1 MNKGLQGQR
10 GAVLLVVLV
19 VSLLS
24 SLLVFTSIQE
34 NQLQTRLSGNFH
46 KKINAQL
53 SAEQGMNDSYRALH
67 QALGAEPRI
76 EWDQLVQKMP
86 RNGEGAMAGSRF
98 RIDQLDAST
107 GSKLALQSHGRY
119 LEGNAS
125 LNALFALKR
134 EPGNLIF
141 QDSVVACEGLSLS
154 GSGFIDS
161 YDSRKGAYKESVSGT
176 LNQGQN
182 AKVAT
187 VSDKA
192 NVVLAGHSPIW
203 GDVRATG
210 SVTLNGSSPV
220 AGNVLAG
227 GDITISPSDG
237 VVRVEGSV
245 NGSGNFALQGGHI
258 AGAVAING
266 DVSMGHG
273 TSIAGDKLN
282 YGGNGAFLDAKHQK
296 YLEPQYRTHPKLPPV
311 AGQVCDPLNVAALP
325 KSFPPATLPINGPLT
340 LGATQQMVL
349 TTDPATGSVT
359 SSNQQKPGLPF
370 PGKGELFGKEQT
382 IYKLD
387 SLNMGADASLTIKG
401 DVVLLIDKDFTMT
414 GSNKLTVSE
423 GSSLTLIVSGKVDL
437 GAGAEVTA
445 ATQGLT
451 AGGTPAI
458 SIYSAYSGKDGV
470 KLSGNTPL
478 YAALYA
484 PLTEMKISGSGGL
497 YGAVRAKHLTE
508 SGAGGVHYDEALGM
522 ADLGDDQGPPPTLA
536 LRQWHFVQ

>member
-1 MNKGLQGQR
+1 MNKGLSGQR

-53 SAEQGMNDSYRALH
+53 SAEQGMNESYRALH

-76 EWDQLVQKMP
+76 EWAQLVQKVP
-86 RNGEGAMAGSRF
+86 SKGEGAMAGSRF
-98 RIDQLDAST
+98 SIDQLDASA

-161 YDSRKGAYKESVSGT
+161 YDSRKGKYGGT
-176 LNQGQN
+176 NINQN

-282 YGGNGAFLDAKHQK
+282 YGGKGAFLDAKHQK
-296 YLEPQYRTHPKLPPV
+296 YLDPQYRTHPKLPPV

-359 SSNQQKPGLPF
+359 SSNQHKPGLPL

-382 IYKLD
+382 VYKLD
-387 SLNMGADASLTIKG
+387 SLNMGADATLTIKG

-445 ATQGLT
+445 VKQGLT

-458 SIYSAYSGKDGV
+458 SIYSAYSGKDGI

-522 ADLGDDQGPPPTLA
+522 ADLGEDQGPPPTLA

>member
-53 SAEQGMNDSYRALH
+53 SAEQGMNESYRALH

-76 EWDQLVQKMP
+76 EWDQLVQKVP
-86 RNGEGAMAGSRF
+86 GKGEGAMAGSRF
-98 RIDQLDAST
+98 SIEQLDAAT
-107 GSKLALQSHGRY
+107 DSKLALQSHGRY

-125 LNALFALKR
+125 LNALFTLKR

-282 YGGNGAFLDAKHQK
+282 YGGKGAFLDAKHQK
-296 YLEPQYRTHPKLPPV
+296 YLAPEYRTHPKLPPV

-349 TTDPATGSVT
+349 TTDPSTGSVT
-359 SSNQQKPGLPF
+359 SSNQHKPELPL

-382 IYKLD
+382 IYQLD

-414 GSNKLTVSE
+414 GSNQLTVSE

-445 ATQGLT
+445 AKQGLT

>member
-1 MNKGLQGQR
+1 M
-10 GAVLLVVLV
+10 VLV

-53 SAEQGMNDSYRALH
+53 SAEQGMNESYRALH

-76 EWDQLVQKMP
+76 EWAQLVQKVP
-86 RNGEGAMAGSRF
+86 SKGEGAMAGSRF
-98 RIDQLDAST
+98 SIEQLDAAT
-107 GSKLALQSHGRY
+107 GSKLALQSHGSY

-296 YLEPQYRTHPKLPPV
+296 YLDPQYRTHPKLPPV

-359 SSNQQKPGLPF
+359 SSNQHKPGLPL

-382 IYKLD
+382 IYQLD

-414 GSNKLTVSE
+414 GSNQLTVSE

-445 ATQGLT
+445 AKQGLT

-458 SIYSAYSGKDGV
+458 SLYSAYSGKDGI

-478 YAALYA
+478 CAALYA
-484 PLTEMKISGSGGL
+484 PLTEMQISGSGGL

-522 ADLGDDQGPPPTLA
+522 ADLGDDQGPPPRLA

>member
-53 SAEQGMNDSYRALH
+53 SAEQGMNESYRALH

-76 EWDQLVQKMP
+76 EWAQLVQKVP
-86 RNGEGAMAGSRF
+86 SKGEGAMAGSRF
-98 RIDQLDAST
+98 SIEQLDASA
-107 GSKLALQSHGRY
+107 GSKLALQSHGHF

-273 TSIAGDKLN
+273 TSIASDKLN
-282 YGGNGAFLDAKHQK
+282 YGGKGAFLDAKHQK
-296 YLEPQYRTHPKLPPV
+296 YLDPQYRTHPKLPPV

-349 TTDPATGSVT
+349 TTDPSTGSVT
-359 SSNQQKPGLPF
+359 SSNQHKPELPL

-382 IYKLD
+382 IYQLD

-414 GSNKLTVSE
+414 GSNQLTVSE

-445 ATQGLT
+445 AKQGLT

-458 SIYSAYSGKDGV
+458 SIYSAYNGKDGV

-522 ADLGDDQGPPPTLA
+522 ADMGEDQGPPPTLA

>member
-53 SAEQGMNDSYRALH
+53 SAEQGMNESYRALH

-76 EWDQLVQKMP
+76 EWAQLVQKVP
-86 RNGEGAMAGSRF
+86 SKGEGAMAGSRF
-98 RIDQLDAST
+98 SIEQLDASA

-296 YLEPQYRTHPKLPPV
+296 YLDPQYRTHPKLPPV
-311 AGQVCDPLNVAALP
+311 AGQVCDPLNVAALA

-349 TTDPATGSVT
+349 TTDPSSGSVT
-359 SSNQQKPGLPF
+359 SSNQHKPGLPL

-382 IYKLD
+382 VYKLD
-387 SLNMGADASLTIKG
+387 SLNMGADATLTIKG
-401 DVVLLIDKDFTMT
+401 DVVLMIDKDFTMT

-445 ATQGLT
+445 VKQGLT

-458 SIYSAYSGKDGV
+458 SIYSSYSGKDGI

-522 ADLGDDQGPPPTLA
+522 ADLGEDQGPPPTLA

>member
-76 EWDQLVQKMP
+76 EWEQLVQKVP
-86 RNGEGAMAGSRF
+86 GKGEGAMAGSRF
-98 RIDQLDAST
+98 SIDQLDAAT
-107 GSKLALQSHGRY
+107 DSKLALQSNGRY

-134 EPGNLIF
+134 EPGNLVF

-161 YDSRKGAYKESVSGT
+161 YDSRKGSYGGT
-176 LNQGQN
+176 NINQN

-192 NVVLAGHSPIW
+192 NVVLDGNSPIW

-227 GDITISPSDG
+227 GDITISPSNA

-245 NGSGNFALQGGHI
+245 NGGGNFTLKGGHV

-266 DVSMGHG
+266 DVAMGWK
-273 TSIAGDKLN
+273 TSIDSGQLS
-282 YGGNGAFLDAKHQK
+282 YGGIGSFNDPENQK
-296 YLEPQYRTHPKLPPV
+296 YLDPQYRTHPKLPAV

-325 KSFPPATLPINGPLT
+325 KSPKLANLPPNGPLT

-359 SSNQQKPGLPF
+359 SSNQSKPGLPL

-382 IYKLD
+382 VYKLD
-387 SLNMGADASLTIKG
+387 SLNMGSDAKLTIKG
-401 DVVLLIDKDFTMT
+401 DVVLLIGKDFTMG
-414 GSNKLTVSE
+414 GSNQLTVTP
-423 GSSLTLIVSGKVDL
+423 GSSLTLIVSGKIDL

-445 ATQGLT
+445 GKQGLT
-451 AGGTPAI
+451 PAGNPAI

-484 PLTEMKISGSGGL
+484 PLTEMNIAGSGGL
-497 YGAVRAKHLTE
+497 YGAVRAKSLAQ
-508 SGAGGVHYDEALGM
+508 SGAGGLHYDEALGM
-522 ADLGDDQGPPPTLA
+522 ADMGEDQGPPPTLA

>member
-53 SAEQGMNDSYRALH
+53 SAEQGMNESYRALH

-76 EWDQLVQKMP
+76 EWDQLVQKVP
-86 RNGEGAMAGSRF
+86 GKGEGAMAGSRF
-98 RIDQLDAST
+98 SIEQLDAAT
-107 GSKLALQSHGRY
+107 DSKLALQSHGRY

-282 YGGNGAFLDAKHQK
+282 YGGKGAFLDAKHQK
-296 YLEPQYRTHPKLPPV
+296 YLDPQYRTHPKLPPV

-349 TTDPATGSVT
+349 TTAPSTGSVT
-359 SSNQQKPGLPF
+359 SSNQHKPELPL

-382 IYKLD
+382 IYQLD

-414 GSNKLTVSE
+414 GSNQLTVSE

-445 ATQGLT
+445 AKQGLT

>member
-76 EWDQLVQKMP
+76 EWDQLVQKVP
-86 RNGEGAMAGSRF
+86 SKGEGAMAGSRF
-98 RIDQLDAST
+98 SIEQLDAAT

-237 VVRVEGSV
+237 AVRVEGSV

-296 YLEPQYRTHPKLPPV
+296 YLDPQYRAHPKLPPV

-325 KSFPPATLPINGPLT
+325 KSYPPATLPINGPLT

-359 SSNQQKPGLPF
+359 SSNQHKPGLPF

-387 SLNMGADASLTIKG
+387 SLNMGADAKLTIKG

-445 ATQGLT
+445 AKQGLT

>member
-1 MNKGLQGQR
+1 MNKGLKRQR

-53 SAEQGMNDSYRALH
+53 SAEQGMNESYRALH

-76 EWDQLVQKMP
+76 EWDRLVQKVP
-86 RNGEGAMAGSRF
+86 GKGEGAMAGSRF
-98 RIDQLDAST
+98 SIEQLDTEAD
-107 GSKLALQSHGRY
+107 SKLALQSHGRY

-154 GSGFIDS
+154 GSGLIDS
-161 YDSRKGAYKESVSGT
+161 YDSRKGKYGGT
-176 LNQGQN
+176 NINQN

-192 NVVLAGHSPIW
+192 NVVLDGNSPIW

-227 GDITISPSDG
+227 GDITISPSNA

-245 NGSGNFALQGGHI
+245 NGGGNFSLKGGHI
-258 AGAVAING
+258 AGAVSING

-273 TSIAGDKLN
+273 TSIADDKLN
-282 YGGNGAFLDAKHQK
+282 YGGNGAFLDANHQK
-296 YLEPQYRTHPKLPPV
+296 YLDPQYRTHPKLPPV

-325 KSFPPATLPINGPLT
+325 NSPKLANLPPNGPLT

-349 TTDPATGSVT
+349 TTDPSTGSVT
-359 SSNQQKPGLPF
+359 SSNQNKPGLPL

-382 IYKLD
+382 VYQLD
-387 SLNMGADASLTIKG
+387 SLNMGSDAKLTIKG
-401 DVVLLIDKDFTMT
+401 DVVLLIGKDFTMG
-414 GSNKLTVSE
+414 GSNQLTVE
-423 GSSLTLIVSGKVDL
+423 PGSSLTLIVSGKIDL

-445 ATQGLT
+445 GKQGLT
-451 AGGTPAI
+451 PAGNPAI

-484 PLTEMKISGSGGL
+484 PLTEMKIAGSGGL

-522 ADLGDDQGPPPTLA
+522 ADMGEDQGPPPTLA

>member
-34 NQLQTRLSGNFH
+34 NQLQARLSGNFH

-53 SAEQGMNDSYRALH
+53 SAEQGMNESYRALH

-76 EWDQLVQKMP
+76 EWERLVQKVP
-86 RNGEGAMAGSRF
+86 GKGEGAMAGSRF
-98 RIDQLDAST
+98 SIDQLDAST
-107 GSKLALQSHGRY
+107 GSKLALQSHGHY

-161 YDSRKGAYKESVSGT
+161 YDSRKGKYGGT
-176 LNQGQN
+176 NIKQN

-296 YLEPQYRTHPKLPPV
+296 YLDPQYRTHPKLPPV

-349 TTDPATGSVT
+349 TMDPATGSVT
-359 SSNQQKPGLPF
+359 SSNQHKPGLPL
-370 PGKGELFGKEQT
+370 PGKGELFGKDQT
-382 IYKLD
+382 IYQLD
-387 SLNMGADASLTIKG
+387 SLNMGADATLTIKG

-445 ATQGLT
+445 AKQGLT
-451 AGGTPAI
+451 TVGTPAI
-458 SIYSAYSGKDGV
+458 SLYSAYSGKDGI

>member
-1 MNKGLQGQR
+1 MNKGLQRQR

-53 SAEQGMNDSYRALH
+53 SAEQGMNESYRALH

-76 EWDQLVQKMP
+76 EWERLVQKVP
-86 RNGEGAMAGSRF
+86 GKGEGAMAGSRF
-98 RIDQLDAST
+98 RIDLLDASAD
-107 GSKLALQSHGRY
+107 SKLALQSHGRY

-154 GSGFIDS
+154 GSGLIDS
-161 YDSRKGAYKESVSGT
+161 YDSRKGKYGGT
-176 LNQGQN
+176 NINQN

-192 NVVLAGHSPIW
+192 NVVLDGHSPIW

-210 SVTLNGSSPV
+210 SVTLNGSSPIS
-220 AGNVLAG
+220 GNVNAG
-227 GDITISPSDG
+227 SDVIISPSSDKI
-237 VVRVEGSV
+237 VRVSGNVKGGGSLTLKGGRIGGQVAV
-245 NGSGNFALQGGHI
+245 NGN
-258 AGAVAING
+258 
-266 DVSMGHG
+266 VSMDWG
-273 TSIAGDKLN
+273 TSIDSGKLS
-282 YGGNGAFLDAKHQK
+282 YGGAGSFNDQANQK
-296 YLEPQYRTHPKLPPV
+296 YLDPQYRTHPKLPPV

-325 KSFPPATLPINGPLT
+325 NSPKLANLPPNGPLT

-349 TTDPATGSVT
+349 TTDPSTGSVT
-359 SSNQQKPGLPF
+359 SSNQNKPGLPL

-382 IYKLD
+382 VYQLD
-387 SLNMGADASLTIKG
+387 SLNMGSDAKLTIKG
-401 DVVLLIDKDFTMT
+401 DVVLLIGKDFTMG
-414 GSNKLTVSE
+414 GSNQLTVE
-423 GSSLTLIVSGKVDL
+423 PGSSLTLIVSGKIDL

-445 ATQGLT
+445 GKQGLT
-451 AGGTPAI
+451 PAGNPAI

-484 PLTEMKISGSGGL
+484 PLTEMKIAGSGGL
-497 YGAVRAKHLTE
+497 YGAVRAKYLTE

-522 ADLGDDQGPPPTLA
+522 ADMGQDQGPPPTLA
-536 LRQWHFVQ
+536 LRQWYFVQ

>member
-53 SAEQGMNDSYRALH
+53 SAEQGMNESYRALH
-67 QALGAEPRI
+67 QALDAEPRI
-76 EWDQLVQKMP
+76 EWAQLVQKVP
-86 RNGEGAMAGSRF
+86 SKGEGAMAGSRF
-98 RIDQLDAST
+98 SIDQLDASA

-161 YDSRKGAYKESVSGT
+161 YDSRKGKYGGT
-176 LNQGQN
+176 NINQN

-192 NVVLAGHSPIW
+192 NVVLDGNSPIW

-210 SVTLNGSSPV
+210 TVTLNGSSPIS
-220 AGNVLAG
+220 GNVNAG
-227 GDITISPSDG
+227 SDVIISPSSDKI
-237 VVRVEGSV
+237 VRVSGNVKGGGSLTLKGGRIGGQVAV
-245 NGSGNFALQGGHI
+245 NGN
-258 AGAVAING
+258 
-266 DVSMGHG
+266 VSMDWG
-273 TSIAGDKLN
+273 TSIDSGKLS
-282 YGGNGAFLDAKHQK
+282 YGGAGFFKDQANQK
-296 YLEPQYRTHPKLPPV
+296 YLDPEYRNDPKLPPV
-311 AGQVCDPLNVAALP
+311 AGQVCDPLNVAELP

-359 SSNQQKPGLPF
+359 SSNQHKPGLPL

-382 IYKLD
+382 IYQLD

-445 ATQGLT
+445 AKQGLT

-458 SIYSAYSGKDGV
+458 SIYSAYSGKDGI

-522 ADLGDDQGPPPTLA
+522 ADMGEDQGPPPTLA

>member
-53 SAEQGMNDSYRALH
+53 SAEQGMNESYRALH

-76 EWDQLVQKMP
+76 EWDQLVQKVP
-86 RNGEGAMAGSRF
+86 GKGEGAMAGSRF
-98 RIDQLDAST
+98 SIEQLDAAT
-107 GSKLALQSHGRY
+107 DSKLALQSHGRY

-161 YDSRKGAYKESVSGT
+161 YDSRQGKYGGT
-176 LNQGQN
+176 NIKQN

-192 NVVLAGHSPIW
+192 NVVLDGNSPIW

-210 SVTLNGSSPV
+210 SVTLNGSSPIS
-220 AGNVLAG
+220 GNVNAG
-227 GDITISPSDG
+227 SDVIISPSSDKI
-237 VVRVEGSV
+237 VRVSGNVKGGGSLTLKGGRIGGQVAV
-245 NGSGNFALQGGHI
+245 NGN
-258 AGAVAING
+258 
-266 DVSMGHG
+266 VSMDWG
-273 TSIAGDKLN
+273 TSIDSGKLN
-282 YGGNGAFLDAKHQK
+282 YGGAGFFKDQENQK
-296 YLEPQYRTHPKLPPV
+296 YLDPEYRNDPRLPPV

-325 KSFPPATLPINGPLT
+325 NSPKLANLPLNGPLT

-349 TTDPATGSVT
+349 TTDLATGSVT
-359 SSNQQKPGLPF
+359 SSNQHKPGLPL
-370 PGKGELFGKEQT
+370 PGKEQT
-382 IYKLD
+382 VYQLD

-445 ATQGLT
+445 AKQGLT
-451 AGGTPAI
+451 AGGMPAI

-508 SGAGGVHYDEALGM
+508 SGAGGGHYDEALGM
-522 ADLGDDQGPPPTLA
+522 ADLGDAQEPPPTLV

>member
-53 SAEQGMNDSYRALH
+53 SAEQGMNESYRALH

-76 EWDQLVQKMP
+76 EWAQLVQKVP
-86 RNGEGAMAGSRF
+86 SKGEGAMAGSRF
-98 RIDQLDAST
+98 SIDQLDASA

-161 YDSRKGAYKESVSGT
+161 YDSRKGKYGGT
-176 LNQGQN
+176 NINQN

-192 NVVLAGHSPIW
+192 NVVLDGNSPIW

-282 YGGNGAFLDAKHQK
+282 YGGKGAFLDAKHQK
-296 YLEPQYRTHPKLPPV
+296 YLDPQYRTHPKLPPV

-359 SSNQQKPGLPF
+359 SSNQHKPGLPL
-370 PGKGELFGKEQT
+370 PGKGELFGKDQT
-382 IYKLD
+382 IYQLD
-387 SLNMGADASLTIKG
+387 SLNMGADATLTIKG

-445 ATQGLT
+445 AKQGLT
-451 AGGTPAI
+451 TGGTPAI
-458 SIYSAYSGKDGV
+458 SLYSAYSGKDGV

-497 YGAVRAKHLTE
+497 FGTVRAKHLTE

-522 ADLGDDQGPPPTLA
+522 ADLGEDQGPPPTLA

>member
-1 MNKGLQGQR
+1 MNKGLQRQR

-53 SAEQGMNDSYRALH
+53 SAEQGMNESYRALR

-76 EWDQLVQKMP
+76 EWDRLVQKVP
-86 RNGEGAMAGSRF
+86 GKGEGAMAGSRF
-98 RIDQLDAST
+98 SIEQLDTEAD
-107 GSKLALQSHGRY
+107 SKLALQSHGRY

-154 GSGFIDS
+154 GSGLIDS
-161 YDSRKGAYKESVSGT
+161 YDSRKGKYGGT
-176 LNQGQN
+176 NINQN

-192 NVVLAGHSPIW
+192 NVVLDGHSPIW

-227 GDITISPSDG
+227 GDITISPSNA

-245 NGSGNFALQGGHI
+245 NGSGNLSLKGGHI
-258 AGAVAING
+258 AGAVSING

-273 TSIAGDKLN
+273 TSIADDKLN
-282 YGGNGAFLDAKHQK
+282 YGGNGSFLDANHQK
-296 YLEPQYRTHPKLPPV
+296 YLDPQYRTHPKLPPV

-349 TTDPATGSVT
+349 TTDPSTGSVT
-359 SSNQQKPGLPF
+359 SSNQSKPALPL

-382 IYKLD
+382 VYQLD
-387 SLNMGADASLTIKG
+387 SLNMGSDAKLTIKG
-401 DVVLLIDKDFTMT
+401 DVVLLIGKDFTMG
-414 GSNKLTVSE
+414 GSNQLTVE
-423 GSSLTLIVSGKVDL
+423 PGSSLTLIVSGKIDL

-445 ATQGLT
+445 GKQGLT
-451 AGGTPAI
+451 PAGNPAI

-484 PLTEMKISGSGGL
+484 PLTEMKIAGSGGL

-522 ADLGDDQGPPPTLA
+522 ADMGEDQGPPPTLA

>member
-53 SAEQGMNDSYRALH
+53 SAEQGMNESYRALR

-76 EWDQLVQKMP
+76 EWDRLVQKVP
-86 RNGEGAMAGSRF
+86 GKGEGAMAGSRF
-98 RIDQLDAST
+98 SIEQLDTEAD
-107 GSKLALQSHGRY
+107 SKLALQSHGRY

-154 GSGFIDS
+154 GSGLIDS
-161 YDSRKGAYKESVSGT
+161 YDSRKGKYGGT
-176 LNQGQN
+176 NINQN

-192 NVVLAGHSPIW
+192 NVVLDGHSPIW

-227 GDITISPSDG
+227 GDITISPSNA

-245 NGSGNFALQGGHI
+245 NGSGNLSLKGGHI
-258 AGAVAING
+258 AGAVSING

-273 TSIAGDKLN
+273 TSIADDKLN
-282 YGGNGAFLDAKHQK
+282 YGGNGSFLDANHLK
-296 YLEPQYRTHPKLPPV
+296 YLDPQYRTHPKLPPV

-325 KSFPPATLPINGPLT
+325 NSPKLANLPPNGPLT

-349 TTDPATGSVT
+349 TTDPSTGSVT
-359 SSNQQKPGLPF
+359 SSNQSKPALPL
-370 PGKGELFGKEQT
+370 PGKGELFGKEQAV
-382 IYKLD
+382 YQLD
-387 SLNMGADASLTIKG
+387 SLNMGSDAKLTIKG
-401 DVVLLIDKDFTMT
+401 DVVLLIGKDFTMG
-414 GSNKLTVSE
+414 GSNQLTVE
-423 GSSLTLIVSGKVDL
+423 PGSSLTLIVSGKIDL

-445 ATQGLT
+445 GKQGLT
-451 AGGTPAI
+451 PAGNPAI

-536 LRQWHFVQ
+536 LRQWHFVM

>member
-1 MNKGLQGQR
+1 MNKGLKRQR

-53 SAEQGMNDSYRALH
+53 SAEQGMNESYRALR

-76 EWDQLVQKMP
+76 EWDRLVQKVP
-86 RNGEGAMAGSRF
+86 GKGEGAMAGSRF
-98 RIDQLDAST
+98 SIEQLDASAD
-107 GSKLALQSHGRY
+107 SKLALQSHGRY

-161 YDSRKGAYKESVSGT
+161 YDSRKGKYGGT
-176 LNQGQN
+176 NINQN

-192 NVVLAGHSPIW
+192 NVVLDGHSPIW

-210 SVTLNGSSPV
+210 SVTLNGSSPIS
-220 AGNVLAG
+220 GNVNAG
-227 GDITISPSDG
+227 SDVIISPSSDKI
-237 VVRVEGSV
+237 VRVSGNVKGGGSLTLKGGRIGGQVAV
-245 NGSGNFALQGGHI
+245 NGN
-258 AGAVAING
+258 
-266 DVSMGHG
+266 VSMDWG
-273 TSIAGDKLN
+273 TSIDSGKLS
-282 YGGNGAFLDAKHQK
+282 YGGAGSFNDQANQK
-296 YLEPQYRTHPKLPPV
+296 YLDPQYRTHPKLPPV

-325 KSFPPATLPINGPLT
+325 NSPKLANLPPNGPLT

-349 TTDPATGSVT
+349 TTDPSTGSVT
-359 SSNQQKPGLPF
+359 SSNQNKPGLPL

-382 IYKLD
+382 VYQLD
-387 SLNMGADASLTIKG
+387 SLNMGSDAKLTIKG
-401 DVVLLIDKDFTMT
+401 DVVLLIGKDFTMG
-414 GSNKLTVSE
+414 GSNQLTVE
-423 GSSLTLIVSGKVDL
+423 PGSSLTLIVSGKIDL

-445 ATQGLT
+445 GKQGLT
-451 AGGTPAI
+451 PAGNPAI

-484 PLTEMKISGSGGL
+484 PLTEMKIAGSGGL

-522 ADLGDDQGPPPTLA
+522 ADMGEDQGPPPTLA

>member
-67 QALGAEPRI
+67 QALGSEPRI
-76 EWDQLVQKMP
+76 EWDQLVQKVP
-86 RNGEGAMAGSRF
+86 GKGEGAMAGSRF
-98 RIDQLDAST
+98 SIDQLNASAD
-107 GSKLALQSHGRY
+107 SKLALQSNGRY
-119 LEGNAS
+119 LEGNSS

-134 EPGNLIF
+134 EPGNLVF
-141 QDSVVACEGLSLS
+141 QDSVVACEGLKLS

-161 YDSRKGAYKESVSGT
+161 YDSRKGAYKENIVGG

-187 VSDKA
+187 VSDRA
-192 NVVLAGHSPIW
+192 SVVLDGHSPIW

-227 GDITISPSDG
+227 GDITISPSSDI
-237 VVRVEGSV
+237 VRVEGGV
-245 NGSGNFALQGGHI
+245 NGSGNFILNGGHI

-273 TSIAGDKLN
+273 TSIAKDKLS

-296 YLEPQYRTHPKLPPV
+296 YLDPQYRTHPKLPPV

-325 KSFPPATLPINGPLT
+325 KSPKLANLPPNGPLT

-349 TTDPATGSVT
+349 TTDPSTGSVT
-359 SSNQQKPGLPF
+359 SSNQSKPGLPL

-382 IYKLD
+382 VYKLD
-387 SLNMGADASLTIKG
+387 SLNMGSDAKLTIKG
-401 DVVLLIDKDFTMT
+401 DVVLLIGKDFTMG
-414 GSNKLTVSE
+414 GSNQLTVAP
-423 GSSLTLIVSGKVDL
+423 GSSLTLIVSGKIDL

-445 ATQGLT
+445 AKQGLT
-451 AGGTPAI
+451 PAGNPAI
-458 SIYSAYSGKDGV
+458 AIYSAYNGKDGV

-484 PLTEMKISGSGGL
+484 PLTEMKIAGSGGL

-522 ADLGDDQGPPPTLA
+522 ADMGEDQGPAPTLA

>member
-53 SAEQGMNDSYRALH
+53 SAEQGMNESYRALH

-76 EWDQLVQKMP
+76 EWDQLVQKVP
-86 RNGEGAMAGSRF
+86 GKGEGAMAGSRF
-98 RIDQLDAST
+98 SIEQLDAAT
-107 GSKLALQSHGRY
+107 DSKLALQSHGRY

-161 YDSRKGAYKESVSGT
+161 YDSRQGKYGGT
-176 LNQGQN
+176 NIKQN

-192 NVVLAGHSPIW
+192 NVVLDGNSPIW

-210 SVTLNGSSPV
+210 SVTLNGSSPIS
-220 AGNVLAG
+220 GNVNAG
-227 GDITISPSDG
+227 SDVIISPSSDKI
-237 VVRVEGSV
+237 VRVSGNVKGGGSLTLKGGRIGGQVAV
-245 NGSGNFALQGGHI
+245 NGN
-258 AGAVAING
+258 
-266 DVSMGHG
+266 VSMDWG
-273 TSIAGDKLN
+273 TSIDSGKLN
-282 YGGNGAFLDAKHQK
+282 YGGAGFFKDQENQK
-296 YLEPQYRTHPKLPPV
+296 YLDPEYRNDPRLPPV

-325 KSFPPATLPINGPLT
+325 NSPKLANLPLNGPLT

-349 TTDPATGSVT
+349 TTDLATGSVT
-359 SSNQQKPGLPF
+359 SSNQHKPGLPL
-370 PGKGELFGKEQT
+370 PGKEQT
-382 IYKLD
+382 VYQLD

-445 ATQGLT
+445 AKQGLT
-451 AGGTPAI
+451 AGGMPAI

-508 SGAGGVHYDEALGM
+508 SGAGGGHYDEALGM
-522 ADLGDDQGPPPTLA
+522 ADLGGRSGTASDIGTAAVALCAVRLA
-536 LRQWHFVQ
+536 SR

>member
-1 MNKGLQGQR
+1 MNKGLKRQR

-53 SAEQGMNDSYRALH
+53 SAEQGMNESYRALR

-76 EWDQLVQKMP
+76 EWDRLVQKVP
-86 RNGEGAMAGSRF
+86 GKGEGAMAGSRF
-98 RIDQLDAST
+98 SIEQLDASAD
-107 GSKLALQSHGRY
+107 SKLALQSHGRY

-154 GSGFIDS
+154 GSGLIDS
-161 YDSRKGAYKESVSGT
+161 YDSRKGKYGGT
-176 LNQGQN
+176 NINQN

-192 NVVLAGHSPIW
+192 NVVLDGHSPIW

-227 GDITISPSDG
+227 GDITISPSNA

-245 NGSGNFALQGGHI
+245 NGSGNLSLKGGHI
-258 AGAVAING
+258 AGAVSING

-273 TSIAGDKLN
+273 TSIADDKLN
-282 YGGNGAFLDAKHQK
+282 YGGNGSFLDANHQK
-296 YLEPQYRTHPKLPPV
+296 YLDPQYRTHPKLPPV
-311 AGQVCDPLNVAALP
+311 AGQVCDPLNVAALA

-349 TTDPATGSVT
+349 TTDPSTGSVT
-359 SSNQQKPGLPF
+359 SSNQHMPGLPL

-382 IYKLD
+382 VYKLD

-401 DVVLLIDKDFTMT
+401 DVVLLIDKGFTMT

-445 ATQGLT
+445 GKQGLT

>member
-53 SAEQGMNDSYRALH
+53 SAEQGMNESYRALH

-76 EWDQLVQKMP
+76 EWEQLVQKVP
-86 RNGEGAMAGSRF
+86 GKGEGAMAGSRF
-98 RIDQLDAST
+98 SIEQLDAAT
-107 GSKLALQSHGRY
+107 DSKLALQSHGRY

-282 YGGNGAFLDAKHQK
+282 YGGKGAFLDAKHQK
-296 YLEPQYRTHPKLPPV
+296 YLDPQYRTHPKLPPV

-349 TTDPATGSVT
+349 TTAPSTGSVT
-359 SSNQQKPGLPF
+359 SSNQHKPELPL

-382 IYKLD
+382 IYQLD

-414 GSNKLTVSE
+414 GSNQLTVSE

-445 ATQGLT
+445 AKQGLT

>member
-53 SAEQGMNDSYRALH
+53 SAEQGMNESYRALH

-76 EWDQLVQKMP
+76 EWAQLVQKVP
-86 RNGEGAMAGSRF
+86 SKGEGAMAGSRF
-98 RIDQLDAST
+98 SIEQLDAAT
-107 GSKLALQSHGRY
+107 DSKLALQSHGRY

-282 YGGNGAFLDAKHQK
+282 YGGKGAFLDAKHQK
-296 YLEPQYRTHPKLPPV
+296 YLDPQYRTHPKLPPV

-359 SSNQQKPGLPF
+359 SSNQHKPGLPL
-370 PGKGELFGKEQT
+370 PGKGELFGKDQT
-382 IYKLD
+382 IYQLD
-387 SLNMGADASLTIKG
+387 SLNMGADATLTIKG

-445 ATQGLT
+445 AKQGLT

-458 SIYSAYSGKDGV
+458 SIYSAYSGKDGI

-522 ADLGDDQGPPPTLA
+522 ADLGEDQGPPPTLA

>member
-76 EWDQLVQKMP
+76 AWDQLVQKVP
-86 RNGEGAMAGSRF
+86 GKGEGAMAGSRF
-98 RIDQLDAST
+98 SIDQLNASAD
-107 GSKLALQSHGRY
+107 SKLALQSNGRY
-119 LEGNAS
+119 LEGNSS

-134 EPGNLIF
+134 EPGNLVF

-154 GSGFIDS
+154 GSGLIDS
-161 YDSRKGAYKESVSGT
+161 YDSRKGKYGGS
-176 LNQGQN
+176 NINQN

-192 NVVLAGHSPIW
+192 NVVLDGNSPIW

-227 GDITISPSDG
+227 GDITISPSNA

-245 NGSGNFALQGGHI
+245 NGGGNFTLKGGHV

-266 DVSMGHG
+266 NVAMGWK
-273 TSIAGDKLN
+273 TSIDSGQLS
-282 YGGNGAFLDAKHQK
+282 YGGIGSFNDSENQK
-296 YLEPQYRTHPKLPPV
+296 YLDPQYRTHPKLPPV

-325 KSFPPATLPINGPLT
+325 KSPKLANLPPNGPLT

-349 TTDPATGSVT
+349 TTDPSTGSVT
-359 SSNQQKPGLPF
+359 SSNQSKPGLPL

-382 IYKLD
+382 VYKLD
-387 SLNMGADASLTIKG
+387 SLNMGSDAKLTIKG
-401 DVVLLIDKDFTMT
+401 DVVLLIGKDFTMG
-414 GSNKLTVSE
+414 GSNQLTVAP
-423 GSSLTLIVSGKVDL
+423 GSSLTLIVSGKIDL

-445 ATQGLT
+445 AKQGLT
-451 AGGTPAI
+451 PAGNPAI
-458 SIYSAYSGKDGV
+458 AIYSAYNGKDGV

-484 PLTEMKISGSGGL
+484 PLTEMKIAGSGGL

-508 SGAGGVHYDEALGM
+508 SGAGGLHYDEALGM
-522 ADLGDDQGPPPTLA
+522 ADMGEDQGPAPTLA

>member
-76 EWDQLVQKMP
+76 EWAQLVQKVP
-86 RNGEGAMAGSRF
+86 SNGEGAMVGSRF
-98 RIDQLDAST
+98 NIDQLDAST

-141 QDSVVACEGLSLS
+141 QDSVVACEGLNLS

-192 NVVLAGHSPIW
+192 NVVLDGNSPIW

-282 YGGNGAFLDAKHQK
+282 YGGKGAFLDAKHQK
-296 YLEPQYRTHPKLPPV
+296 YLDPQYRTHPKLPPV

-349 TTDPATGSVT
+349 TTAPSTGSVT
-359 SSNQQKPGLPF
+359 SSNQHKPELPL

-382 IYKLD
+382 IYQLD

-414 GSNKLTVSE
+414 GSNQLTVSE

-445 ATQGLT
+445 AKQGLT

>member
-76 EWDQLVQKMP
+76 EWDQLVQKVP
-86 RNGEGAMAGSRF
+86 GKGEGAMAGSRF

-273 TSIAGDKLN
+273 TSIADDKLN

-296 YLEPQYRTHPKLPPV
+296 YLYPQYRTHPKLPPV

-325 KSFPPATLPINGPLT
+325 KSFLPATLPINGPLT

-349 TTDPATGSVT
+349 TTDPSTGSVT

-370 PGKGELFGKEQT
+370 PGKGDLFGKEQT
-382 IYKLD
+382 VYKLD

-423 GSSLTLIVSGKVDL
+423 GSSLILIVSGKVDL

-445 ATQGLT
+445 AKQGLT
-451 AGGTPAI
+451 ASGTPAI

>member
-76 EWDQLVQKMP
+76 EWAQLVQKVP
-86 RNGEGAMAGSRF
+86 GKGEGAMAGSRF
-98 RIDQLDAST
+98 SIDQLDAST

-125 LNALFALKR
+125 LNALFTLKR

-282 YGGNGAFLDAKHQK
+282 YGGKGAFLDAKHQK
-296 YLEPQYRTHPKLPPV
+296 YLDPQYRTHPKLPPV

-349 TTDPATGSVT
+349 TMDPATGSVT
-359 SSNQQKPGLPF
+359 SSNQHKPELPL

-382 IYKLD
+382 IYQLD

-414 GSNKLTVSE
+414 GSNQLTVSE

-445 ATQGLT
+445 AKQGLT